1 MRYRLCTVA
10 IITILC
16 HRVAWVN
23 HCKLRLCLFLVIW
36 QLCVQFHQE
45 YSNALLKPKV
55 AISILLFIKY
65 STLISYRRCQLVADS
80 SPAPNKLSAAKYF
93 DNLFLSGVEKCGKSL
108 HNLVA
113 CNVRRLHSDLGLG
126 RRVWHSNSHSGCLT
140 SRCQDPLRTL
150 RRTP

>member
-1 MRYRLCTVA
+1 MFD
-10 IITILC
+10 IL
-16 HRVAWVN
+16 
-23 HCKLRLCLFLVIW
+23 FIW
-36 QLCVQFHQE
+36 QLCVDCTIIGSIINCVQFHQG
-45 YSNALLKPKV
+45 YSNTSLKPKV
-55 AISILLFIKY
+55 AISILLFY
-65 STLISYRRCQLVADS
+65 STLISYRRCQLVANS

-150 RRTP
+150 SGPSLDPPPYAVKCLA